1 VSVIERTKE
10 IGIRKAIGAN
20 SRVILMQFIVETVI
34 VTVLGGAIGVLV
46 GVAAAKLANGQD
58 FGTGSVVTTQ
68 VSAMSIMVASGV
80 SVLIGLFFGIYPAY
94 QASRLDPIQA
104 LRKD

>member
-1 VSVIERTKE
+1 V
-10 IGIRKAIGAN
+10 GD
-20 SRVILMQFIVETVI
+20 
-34 VTVLGGAIGVLV
+34 V
-46 GVAAAKLANGQD
+46 GVGGNGPEASNGTRSIENAAMVPPPGADATQTRD

-94 QASRLDPIQA
+94 QASRLDPIQV